1 MKISPEGPVAHN
13 HAQRQPG
20 THTIPPGLD
29 AFIIRLPNPISAY
42 NDKVRVQ
49 NEVAALSIARDA
61 LQAKFPGFVLRVFGW
76 GSAEH
81 GRGWILQEYMAGRP
95 LLNDFHQMNDKDK
108 ALILSQMADVL
119 AISPAV
125 SSVATIRD
133 YGGLDFSPSG
143 EYVSA
148 PLSILDGGPFTTYA
162 GLVKATI
169 QSKLAKADT
178 DPQVQGWRAN
188 GVRARLDKFIAEGFH
203 VVMENMGTFP
213 KVLVHADFSMC
224 SCHH

>member
-1 MKISPEGPVAHN
+1 MNISPGNPVARN
-13 HAQRQPG
+13 QAQRQPG

-29 AFIIRLPNPISAY
+29 AFIIRLPNPISGY
-42 NDKVRVQ
+42 NDKIRVQ

-61 LQAKFPGFVLRVFGW
+61 LQAKFPGFVPRVFRW

-81 GRGWILQEYMAGRP
+81 GRGWILQEHMAGRP
-95 LLNDFHQMNDKDK
+95 LLNDFHEMNDKDK
-108 ALILSQMADVL
+108 ALILNQMADVL
-119 AISPAV
+119 AIIQQHPLP
-125 SSVATIRD
+125 ATIRD

-162 GLVKATI
+162 DLVKATI
-169 QSKLAKADT
+169 QSKLSKADG

-203 VVMENMGTFP
+203 AAMEKMGTFP

-224 SCHH
+224 SCYH

>member
-1 MKISPEGPVAHN
+1 MNISPEGPVTHN
-13 HAQRQPG
+13 QAQRQPG
-20 THTIPPGLD
+20 THSIPPGLD
-29 AFIIRLPNPISAY
+29 AYIIRLPNPISGY
-42 NDKVRVQ
+42 NDKIRVQ

-61 LQAKFPGFVLRVFGW
+61 LQAKFPDFVPRVFGW

-95 LLNDFHQMNDKDK
+95 LLNDFHQMNDKEK
-108 ALILSQMADVL
+108 ALILNQMADVL
-119 AISPAV
+119 AILQRHQLP
-125 SSVATIRD
+125 ATIRD

-162 GLVKATI
+162 DLVKATI
-169 QSKLAKADT
+169 QSELAKADT

-188 GVRARLDKFIAEGFH
+188 GVRARLDKFIAEGFL
-203 VVMENMGTFP
+203 VAMENMGTFP
-213 KVLVHADFSMC
+213 KVLVHADFSMW
-224 SCHH
+224 SRHR